1 MMAIMPRLYLAI
13 ISLSLV
19 FAPTASAQ
27 ITPVTIPSSRQYEFH
42 SKRTGRDYRL
52 FVSLPES
59 YGASDTIRYP
69 VLYVLDGNGFFGV
82 ATETHRLLRLRAEV
96 PELIIVGIGYPVSS
110 FSETSIP
117 RWMDYTPSADAT
129 ADSLRT
135 AQLGSRASGGKLR
148 SGGGPQFV
156 GILRDEIIPFVEA
169 GFRTTRDRGLFGDS
183 FGGLLAAYI
192 LVTTPELFS
201 RYALSS
207 PSLWWNNGDIFAREA
222 TYFKTHPALNARLF
236 LSVGADEEKDR
247 MVATVGR
254 LATILGERHYTGL
267 VMSTHVFEGENHVSV
282 GPAAVSRSMRFLYPA
297 PPRT

>member
-1 MMAIMPRLYLAI
+1 MSRLHLAI

-19 FAPTASAQ
+19 FAPVASAQ
-27 ITPVTIPSSRQYEFH
+27 ITPV
-42 SKRTGRDYRL
+42 
-52 FVSLPES
+52 
-59 YGASDTIRYP
+59 
-69 VLYVLDGNGFFGV
+69 
-82 ATETHRLLRLRAEV
+82 
-96 PELIIVGIGYPVSS
+96 PELIIAGIGYPVSS

-129 ADSLRT
+129 ADSLRA

-156 GILRDEIIPFVEA
+156 GILRDEIIPFIEA

-207 PSLWWNNGDIFAREA
+207 PSLWWKMA
-222 TYFKTHPALNARLF
+222 TSSLVKRLTP
-236 LSVGADEEKDR
+236 EP
-247 MVATVGR
+247 
-254 LATILGERHYTGL
+254 IL
-267 VMSTHVFEGENHVSV
+267 
-282 GPAAVSRSMRFLYPA
+282 RSMPA
-297 PPRT
+297 CFSLWVPMKKKTGWLQR